1 MYRRGDVG
9 AVARALSV
17 LNALRGFKQG
27 RTLADLA
34 EVAGVSERTVRRDL
48 VDLND
53 AGIEIELT
61 RVDGRAA
68 ACLVEASYSMV
79 AITRRE
85 RYTLLA
91 VRRMFDVLR
100 GTPLAED
107 VTSVLRKVEQRMTDQ
122 ERTEHATFG
131 DRFAY
136 VPDGGTKIYDGK
148 EDVLDALLTGVLQRN
163 LVKYAYRGGQG
174 RAKRGYLAS
183 YAMVMHK
190 HGLYVLGAPLKELA
204 DVDALPT
211 IPVNLYAAERFS
223 DAEHIRRT
231 SFVPPP
237 SFRLAAHLHGA
248 FGVHVGTEQH
258 HVVVDFSK
266 ERATYVTSRLWH
278 ESQTIEILSDGRV
291 RLRFT
296 CTNLL
301 PVVSWILEWGPHARA
316 IQPPTLV
323 DAVVDE
329 LRTACAQYSDAS

>member
-1 MYRRGDVG
+1 MYRRGEIG

-34 EVAGVSERTVRRDL
+34 ETVGVSERTVRRDL

-53 AGIEIELT
+53 AGIDIELT

-68 ACLVEASYSMV
+68 ACLVEASYSTV

-91 VRRMFDVLR
+91 VRGMFDVFR

-107 VTSVLRKVEQRMTDQ
+107 VTSVLRKLEQRMTDQ

-136 VPDGGTKIYDGK
+136 VPDGGTKIYVGK

-163 LVKYAYRGGQG
+163 LVKFAYRGAQG
-174 RAKRGYLAS
+174 RSKRGYLAP
-183 YAMVMHK
+183 YAMVVHK
-190 HGLYVLGAPLKELA
+190 HGLYVIGAPLKQPA
-204 DVDALPT
+204 DVAALAEV
-211 IPVNLYAAERFS
+211 PVDLFAAERFS
-223 DAEHIRRT
+223 EAEHVRRT
-231 SFVPPP
+231 SFAPPP
-237 SFRLAAHLHGA
+237 SFRLAKYLQGA
-248 FGVHVGTEQH
+248 FGVHVGTEH
-258 HVVVDFSK
+258 HDVVVEFSK
-266 ERATYVTSRLWH
+266 ARATYVTSRIWH
-278 ESQTIEILSDGRV
+278 ESQSIESLADGRV
-291 RLRFT
+291 RLCFT

-301 PVVSWILEWGPHARA
+301 PVVSWVLEWGPHARA
-316 IQPPTLV
+316 IAPEPLV
-323 DAVVDE
+323 QSVKRELDE
-329 LRTACAQYSDAS
+329 ARTQY